1 MEIENNSREQEILI
15 VEDSPTQAEQLK
27 FLLQKNNYQVCV
39 ARNGREAIDL
49 MRRQMPTIVLSD
61 IVMPEMD
68 GYQLCSY
75 IKSDEAFK
83 KIPVVLLTSLS
94 DPGDVLKGLECG
106 ADNFMTKPYDEK
118 ILVSR
123 LKYLIVNKHLRETDK
138 VQMGVEIF
146 FGGHK
151 YFITAERQQILD
163 LLFSTYETAVWK
175 NIELV
180 RVQEE
185 LKALNERLEEMV
197 DERTAALKAE
207 IEQRK
212 RAEDVLTER
221 EEQFRKVIESAIDA
235 VILADNDGRI
245 ISWNPSA
252 EKIFLYGEPEVI
264 GKPLTI
270 LMPERY
276 RDYHL
281 NGLKRVTSSGEFKI
295 IGKIVEMH
303 GLRKDGSEI
312 PLEISLTS
320 WETEK
325 GRLYSGIIHD
335 ITERKRVEE
344 ALQESEER
352 YRTIIE
358 HSNDLIWTLDREGN
372 FQFINNRSEDITGY
386 KPEDWIGK
394 SFIPLINK
402 EDLPYIMEVFQK
414 TISGQLLQYEV
425 KIQRKDGSDL
435 VMSVNTAPVYSKEE
449 IVGTVSFGRDITESR
464 KAEEI
469 RFENE
474 RLVYASKA
482 KSEFL
487 ASMSH
492 ELRTPLNSVIGFSEL
507 LKEKA
512 TGEINEKQ
520 DHYITNVITSSKF
533 LLNLINDILDLSKVE
548 AGKIDLVVE
557 KIYLPETLDE
567 TIILIKEKASKHNVF
582 IKKEFDPQ
590 LKFMEADKHRLKQ
603 ILFNLLSNAIKFSKK
618 EGGTV
623 TITTKKVNDMAQI
636 SVSDTGIGIREEDLG
651 KLFKEFGQANPG
663 ISKEYGGTGLGLAI
677 SKKMVELHGGKI
689 WVESKYGVGST
700 FTFLIPLSMKK
711 DEIK

>member
-1 MEIENNSREQEILI
+1 MEIEHNSGEQEILI

-212 RAEDVLTER
+212 RAEDEIRITKE
-221 EEQFRKVIESAIDA
+221 KHESFFNNTSDAISIVDLNENILQVNKAFEKLYGWDSQEITGKRLPMVPEHLMADA
-235 VILADNDGRI
+235 QRI
-245 ISWNPSA
+245 IDELKA
-252 EKIFLYGEPEVI
+252 GQVI
-264 GKPLTI
+264 NSYETI
-270 LMPERY
+270 RK
-276 RDYHL
+276 
-281 NGLKRVTSSGEFKI
+281 G
-295 IGKIVEMH
+295 
-303 GLRKDGSEI
+303 KDGS
-312 PLEISLTS
+312 LHDVSLTVS
-320 WETEK
+320 PICDKEGNVTA
-325 GRLYSGIIHD
+325 YAGISRD
-335 ITERKRVEE
+335 ITERKHAEE
-344 ALQESEER
+344 TLHESEER

-358 HSNDLIWTLDREGN
+358 HSNDMIWTLDREGN
-372 FQFINNRSEDITGY
+372 FQFINNRSEEITGY
-386 KPEDWIGK
+386 KPEDWLGK

-414 TISGQLLQYEV
+414 TISGHILQYEV

-435 VMSVNTAPVYSKEE
+435 ILSVNTAPVYSKEE

-469 RFENE
+469 RLENE

-507 LKEKA
+507 LKEKT

-557 KIYLPETLDE
+557 KISVPETLDE

-623 TITTKKVNDMAQI
+623 TITTKKVKDMAQI
-636 SVSDTGIGIREEDLG
+636 SVSDTGIGIREEDLW

-677 SKKMVELHGGKI
+677 SRKLVELHGGKI
-689 WVESKYGVGST
+689 WVESKYGAGST
-700 FTFLIPLSMKK
+700 FTFLIPLSQEGMQ
-711 DEIK
+711 